1 METNQ
6 KIFKAMMNE
15 GSPSLKSALT
25 KLDEEKR
32 LTSENVYKLISDFPT
47 LKNEFLD
54 TLVNRCVKTQFFNKV
69 YNNRLKMLHKGML
82 GFGDSIQQIFVD
94 MGKRK
99 GFYEHFERQGVMSGA
114 GDGSAEN
121 DLIGKRVPDVN
132 VAYISQNYAHKYK
145 VTIAKQLIRKAFLS
159 ETGLGEMV
167 ANLIQS
173 NLNGAYR
180 DEYRDMLGIL
190 TRETAEGSVT
200 DGHKYE
206 QGLVW
211 QYAKDDTLCD
221 TAIIPCGADPR
232 KYAEV
237 VRTYAEKLTF
247 DSDKYNLAKIV
258 TWSDTQDYIH
268 ITTPENNAKVDV
280 NVIASAFNVSATD
293 IKIKT
298 IIVDELPKGLTKSD
312 NTTDLGNVL
321 GVVADKNIIQAW
333 DIINE
338 TDDFK
343 NANELTINYFL
354 HKQGIMASCK
364 FCNMVILTDKEPV

>member
-1 METNQ
+1 MDTND

-15 GSPSLKSALT
+15 GSPALKSSLT
-25 KLDEEKR
+25 ELDKEGR
-32 LTSENVYKLISDFPT
+32 LNSENVYKLISDFPT

-54 TLVNRCVKTQFFNKV
+54 SLVNRCVKTQFFTKT
-69 YNNRLKMLHKGML
+69 YNNRLKMLHNGML
-82 GFGDSIQQIFVD
+82 GFGDSIQQVYTD

-99 GFYEHFERQGVMSGA
+99 GFYEHFEKQGDFSSGA
-114 GDGSAEN
+114 SAEN
-121 DLIGKRVPDVN
+121 DLIGKRVPDIST
-132 VAYISQNYAHKYK
+132 AYITQNFEHKYK

-159 ETGLGEMV
+159 ETGLSRMV
-167 ANLIQS
+167 ADLINS

-190 TRETAEGSVT
+190 TRPTAETTVT
-200 DGHKYE
+200 EGHKYE
-206 QGLVW
+206 QGLIW
-211 QYAKDDTLCD
+211 QYAKDSTLCD
-221 TAIIPCGADPR
+221 TAIIPCGSDPK

-247 DSDKYNLAKIV
+247 DSDKYNLAKIT

-268 ITTPENNAKVDV
+268 ITTPENNARIDV

-293 IKIKT
+293 IKIRT
-298 IIVDELPKGLTKSD
+298 IIVDELPKNLTKAD
-312 NTTDLGNVL
+312 GTTSLGNVL
-321 GVVADKNIIQAW
+321 GIVADKNIIQAW

-354 HKQGIMASCK
+354 HKQGIMSSCK
-364 FCNMVILTDKEPV
+364 FCNMVVLTDKDPV